1 MTQNRRKLRVV
12 AVVAVSIL
20 LPVMSAPFVGAAAEG
35 ASDQCGRWSIQ
46 RGSNHDNAA
55 TFGGGCTNR
64 HNLESM
70 IQQKSDLTQGR
81 PLGPANAE
89 REAAAVKRYEE
100 GKVKTSS
107 GYKTSSPVSIFSSS
121 SSSGEQ

>member
-1 MTQNRRKLRVV
+1 MTQNRRKSRV
-12 AVVAVSIL
+12 AAAVAVSIL
-20 LPVMSAPFVGAAAEG
+20 LPVISVPFGGATAEG
-35 ASDQCGRWSIQ
+35 ALDQCGRWNTQ
-46 RGSNHDNAA
+46 LGGNHDNAA
-55 TFGGGCTNR
+55 TFGGGCANR
-64 HNLESM
+64 RNLESM

-107 GYKTSSPVSIFSSS
+107 GYKTSSPVSIFSGS
-121 SSSGEQ
+121 SSSGDQ